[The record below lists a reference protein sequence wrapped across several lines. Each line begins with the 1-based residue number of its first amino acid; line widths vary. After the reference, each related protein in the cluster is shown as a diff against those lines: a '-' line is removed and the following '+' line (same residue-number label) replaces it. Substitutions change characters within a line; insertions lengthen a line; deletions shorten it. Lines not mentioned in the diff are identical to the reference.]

1 MNSEDKPNSA
11 YVSIPDGSQ
20 VLIVRDENEGLGS
33 QTDEEELDLR
43 VYWHTFNK
51 YKLRIILITL
61 VIGLLTTFVAFSLQ
75 PIYRSTALLLIEFDQ
90 AKVISIE
97 EVYKISSF
105 IDKYYQTQL
114 RILKSRD
121 LVEKLVDKLNLV
133 SHPVF
138 NPKTEQ
144 AGFSFNWRSWLP
156 SAWLPPELPVP
167 TLEDRKTQI
176 VKAVMAGLSIT
187 PDRGSQLVEIS
198 FESPDAVLA
207 AEVPNTLAKLYI
219 ESDLAAKLAMTQQA
233 AEFLTKRTDDL
244 RQNLR
249 KSETKLQRYM
259 ERQKLVN
266 VAGVKS
272 VAIRQIEE
280 TASQLVSAR
289 LQLTKAENVYKQVQA
304 LKGRSPEAFESL
316 PAVLNHPLVQSLK
329 TVELG
334 TEKKLSELRERYGQR
349 HPNII
354 AAKAELKTAR
364 SNTAKQIKRVIDGIR
379 KEYQMA
385 KANVRTLE
393 QALKE
398 HNKKIQNINRKEYDL
413 SILQREVDVNR
424 QLYDLFFTR
433 FKETSASQDI
443 QALQSAAVGRVVD
456 KALPA
461 SRPYKPKKKLIVV
474 ISLML
479 GLLFSTLLALLLEYF
494 DNTLKDREDVE
505 QKLGLPLLGTLQKLN
520 VDKKH
525 PFRPQWA
532 FLNEPKSQFAE
543 SIRTIRTGIML
554 SGIDTPQK
562 VLVVTSSVPDE
573 GKTTLAINQAFAL
586 GQMDKTLFIE
596 ADMRRP
602 NIAKSFGL
610 DSKAPGLSE
619 LVAGRRKFE
628 ECIHRPGEG
637 EPGSVDVIPSGTIP
651 PNPLELLS
659 SQRFKEVLEQLL
671 ARGYKYIVIDTAP
684 TITVSDAL
692 VLAKYA
698 SEVLY
703 VVKADVTPYQIVRDG
718 LKQLHR
724 LSKTDA
730 TFSQIMDEGKHLS
743 QKVSVNIILNQLPT
757 KRPSKYYYRKY
768 SYYNGY
774 YDGYGHDGYTQS

>member
-11 YVSIPDGSQ
+11 YVSIPEGSQ
-20 VLIVRDENEGLGS
+20 VLIVRDKNDGLAS
-33 QTDEEELDLR
+33 QTDEEEVDLR

-61 VIGLLTTFVAFSLQ
+61 VIGLLTTVVAFSLQ
-75 PIYRSTALLLIEFDQ
+75 PFYRSTALLLIEFDQ

-97 EVYKISSF
+97 EVYGISSF

-114 RILKSRD
+114 RILKSHD
-121 LVEKLVDKLNLV
+121 LVEKVVEKLNLV

-138 NPKTEQ
+138 NPETEQ

-167 TLEDRKTQI
+167 TLEDRKKQI
-176 VKAVMAGLSIT
+176 VNAVMAGLSIT
-187 PDRGSQLVEIS
+187 PVRGSQLVEIS
-198 FESPDAVLA
+198 FESSDAVLA
-207 AEVPNTLAKLYI
+207 ADVPNTLAKRYI

-280 TASQLVSAR
+280 TASHLVSAR
-289 LQLTKAENVYKQVQA
+289 LQFTKAGSVYKQVQA
-304 LKGRSPEAFESL
+304 LKGRSSEAFESI

-334 TEKKLSELRERYGQR
+334 TERKLSEFSERYGQR

-364 SNTAKQIKRVIDGIR
+364 SNTVKQIKQVIEGIR
-379 KEYQMA
+379 KEYEMA
-385 KANVRTLE
+385 KANVVALE

-398 HNKKIQNINRKEYDL
+398 HKNKIQDINRKEYQL

-424 QLYDLFFTR
+424 QLYDLFLTR
-433 FKETSASQDI
+433 FKETSASQDV
-443 QALQSAAVGRVVD
+443 QALQSAVGRVVE

-461 SRPYKPKKKLIVV
+461 SIPYKPKKKLIVV
-474 ISLML
+474 ISLVL
-479 GLLFSTLLALLLEYF
+479 GLLFSTLLAFLLEYL
-494 DNTLKDREDVE
+494 DNTLKDSEDVE
-505 QKLGLPLLGTLQKLN
+505 QKLGLPLLGTLQKLS
-520 VDKKH
+520 VEKKH
-525 PFRPQWA
+525 PFRPQWV
-532 FLNEPKSQFAE
+532 FLNEPNSQFSE

-554 SGIDTPQK
+554 SGIDTQQK
-562 VLVVTSSVPDE
+562 VLVVTSSVPGE

-586 GQMDKTLFIE
+586 GHMEKTLFIE

-602 NIAKSFGL
+602 GIAESFGL
-610 DSKAPGLSE
+610 NTKAPGLSE
-619 LVAGRRKFE
+619 LVAGRLKFD
-628 ECIHRPGEG
+628 ECIHRPGED
-637 EPGSVDVIPSGTIP
+637 EPGSIDVIPCGTIP

-659 SQRFKEVLEQLL
+659 SQRFKEILGQLL
-671 ARGYKYIVIDTAP
+671 DRGYKYIVIDTAP
-684 TITVSDAL
+684 TIAVSDAL

-724 LSKTDA
+724 LVKTDA
-730 TFSQIMDEGKHLS
+730 TSSQILCEGKRLP

-757 KRPSKYYYRKY
+757 KRPSKYYYSKY
-768 SYYNGY
+768 GY
-774 YDGYGHDGYTQS
+774 YKNGGYGYYGYT